1 MMSKA
6 LNSLKNNWM
15 GLMMHDRRSPKS
27 MSATPMNMRRNPL
40 SAMRFPRVPARF
52 IAATL
57 TLFAAT
63 ACVASTQKEVELGA
77 DYASQIDKQLPLVR
91 DPEIVRYINVLGD
104 SIARVAD
111 NRNLTWKFNVVD
123 QTDINAFAVPGGYI
137 YVNRG
142 LIERSA
148 NMSELAGVIG
158 HEIAHVTQR
167 HSMKQMAK
175 GQQASYGAMGLCV
188 AFPSFCNSGAGSA
201 AIQYGGGALF
211 AKFSRNDES
220 EADAY
225 GVTYV
230 TRAGIDPR
238 GMPAMFRTLLAE
250 RKSNPGGINAW
261 FASHPMEED
270 RVASTEAEIA
280 KINPVILRTLTRDTP
295 AFQRFKS
302 RLASLPKS
310 PPTKR

>member
-1 MMSKA
+1 MMRIHESPTTTHEPA
-6 LNSLKNNWM
+6 LRPTLNMRL
-15 GLMMHDRRSPKS
+15 
-27 MSATPMNMRRNPL
+27 NMRR
-40 SAMRFPRVPARF
+40 SSARAMRNSRAPVRF
-52 IAATL
+52 IAGAL
-57 TLFAAT
+57 TALAAT
-63 ACVASTQKEVELGA
+63 ACVASTQKELELGA
-77 DYASQIDKQLPLVR
+77 NYAAQIDQQLPLVR

-104 SIARVAD
+104 SIARVSD
-111 NRNLTWKFNVVD
+111 NRNLAWKFSVVD
-123 QTDINAFAVPGGYI
+123 QMDINAFAVPGGYI

-142 LIERSA
+142 LIDRAA
-148 NMSELAGVIG
+148 NMSELAGVMA
-158 HEIAHVTQR
+158 HEIAHVTRR

-188 AFPSFCNSGAGSA
+188 AFPSFCNSGAGNA

-220 EADAY
+220 EADEY

-250 RKSNPGGINAW
+250 RKTNPGGISAW

-280 KINPVILRTLTRDTP
+280 KISPVILRTLSKDTP
-295 AFQRFKS
+295 AYQRFKA
-302 RLASLPKS
+302 RLATLPKS
-310 PPTKR
+310 PAARR